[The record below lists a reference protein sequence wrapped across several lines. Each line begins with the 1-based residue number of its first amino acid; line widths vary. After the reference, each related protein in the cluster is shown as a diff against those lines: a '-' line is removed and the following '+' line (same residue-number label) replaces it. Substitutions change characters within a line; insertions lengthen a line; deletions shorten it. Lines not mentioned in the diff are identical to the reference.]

1 MLKIIFF
8 LLFFQLLLPALS
20 INDTIINTKVQSYIV
35 TPGEQLTIKAERCL
49 DLEKRE
55 DHYLFKT
62 DRDAVIHCDNREI
75 RIIVK
80 KSKVAKEKVL
90 HYPVGSY
97 PKPLKKLDAYEA
109 PLYFLSVPNS
119 KEKRP
124 LSKHFDA
131 KDFLC
136 KQPSSYPKYLVV
148 QTSLINLLEEM
159 LDELYRRK
167 IPVKNFVIMSGYR
180 TPLYN
185 RRIGSS
191 KHSRHMYGDAADIY
205 VDDNHDG
212 IFDDLDGDGKTT
224 DKDTKY
230 LADLAEYVQNKLYI
244 KGGIGIYKRTANHPR
259 FLHVDTR
266 GYKARWGHTHF

>member
-8 LLFFQLLLPALS
+8 LLTYELMLSALS
-20 INDTIINTKVQSYIV
+20 INNTIINSKVHSYIV
-35 TPGEQLTIKAERCL
+35 TPNETIIIKADRCL
-49 DLEKRE
+49 GLEHRQ

-62 DRDAVIHCDNREI
+62 DQNTIIQCDNRDMK
-75 RIIVK
+75 IIVK
-80 KSKVAKEKVL
+80 SSKVTKEKIL

-97 PKPLKKLDAYEA
+97 PKPLKDLDTYKA

-119 KEKRP
+119 KEDHP
-124 LSKHFDA
+124 LSKHFNA

-212 IFDDLDGDGKTT
+212 FFDDLDGDGKTT
-224 DKDTKY
+224 DRDTEY
-230 LADLAEYVQNKLYI
+230 LADLAEYVQKKLYI
-244 KGGIGIYKRTANHPR
+244 KGGIGIYKRTSNHPR

-266 GYKARWGHTHF
+266 GYKARWGHF